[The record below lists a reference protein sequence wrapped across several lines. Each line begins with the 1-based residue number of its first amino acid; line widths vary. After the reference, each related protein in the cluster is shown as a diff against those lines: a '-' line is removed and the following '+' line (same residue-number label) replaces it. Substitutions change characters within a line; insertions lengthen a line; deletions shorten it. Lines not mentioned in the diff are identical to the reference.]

1 MSETSSPNKIGLC
14 TSTSLVVGNMIGV
27 GVFLIPSTLAGYG
40 SISFFGWIASSV
52 GAIFLALVFS
62 YLSKLIPS
70 ASGGPYVYSREGLG
84 DFAGFLVAWGYWIS
98 VWVTNAA
105 IAVGF
110 VGYLGVFFPVLTST
124 PITSVLSGLAAI
136 WFLTWVNSRGVKK
149 AGSVQLVSTFLK
161 LVPLLIV
168 SIGGLFFLNFDH
180 FIPVNLSDE
189 STLSAIASTTA
200 LTLFA
205 FLGIESATI
214 PAEDIKDAE
223 STISKATKIGTF
235 IAIAIYIF
243 GSMSVM
249 GVIEPEVLAVSNA
262 PFADAAALMWGEE
275 ARYLVAGGAAISAF
289 GALNGWILIQG
300 QIPAAIARDKLFP
313 KIFAKKNKNGSPAIG
328 IMIGSVLASIL
339 MSMNYT
345 KGLVETFKFFI
356 LLSTLS
362 VLIPYVFSSASYIL
376 ISVAKKMAF
385 NLTLTKIVV
394 ASFAFLFSLW
404 AIIGSGAE
412 ATYWG
417 FILLVLGVP
426 LYVWMKYN
434 AQKNE

>member
-1 MSETSSPNKIGLC
+1 MSESSPPNKIGLW

-27 GVFLIPSTLAGYG
+27 GVFLIPSTLASYG
-40 SISFFGWIASSV
+40 SISFFGWIVSSV
-52 GAIFLALVFS
+52 GAVFLALVFS

-70 ASGGPYVYSREGLG
+70 ASGGPYIYSKEGLG
-84 DFAGFLVAWGYWIS
+84 EFAGFLVAWGYWIS
-98 VWVTNAA
+98 VWITNAA

-110 VGYLGVFFPVLTST
+110 VGYLSVFIPTLTAT
-124 PITSVLSGLAAI
+124 PLTAALSGLSAI
-136 WFLTWVNSRGVKK
+136 WLLTWVNSRGVKK
-149 AGSVQLVSTFLK
+149 AGAVQLVSTVLK
-161 LVPLLIV
+161 LLPLLIV
-168 SIGGLFFLNFDH
+168 SIGGLFFLNWDH
-180 FIPVNLSDE
+180 FIPVNLSEE
-189 STLSAIASTTA
+189 SDLSAIASTTA

-214 PAEDIKDAE
+214 PAEDVKDAE
-223 STISKATKIGTF
+223 TTISKATKLGTF
-235 IAIAIYIF
+235 IAIAIYIL

-249 GVIEPEVLAVSNA
+249 GVIEPELLAISNA

-328 IMIGSVLASIL
+328 IMIGSVFASIL

-362 VLIPYVFSSASYIL
+362 VLIPYLFSSASYIL
-376 ISVAKKMAF
+376 ISIAKKLTVHLTVAKVLAA
-385 NLTLTKIVV
+385 T
-394 ASFAFLFSLW
+394 FAFLFSVW
-404 AIIGSGAE
+404 AIIGSGEE

-426 LYVWMKYN
+426 LFVWMKYN
-434 AQKNE
+434 VKNND